1 MLKKIVY
8 LLLIMV
14 THEQIQATVK
24 VFVNDSPKTFF
35 IRMFDGKNNV
45 TAITLKPGA
54 VQDVFLKY
62 DSLSKIIIQDERHK
76 MTATTMAHH
85 ILRSETH
92 PINQN
97 MIFIVHKDATFTM
110 YKGTTSR
117 DKSLQDIDTS
127 YTKQGLLPTIDLAIH
142 TTRTNELYSE
152 QSLSYSL
159 KSNKSFLQSVESL
172 FKPH

>member
-8 LLLIMV
+8 LLLIMF
-14 THEQIQATVK
+14 TQQYLDATVK
-24 VFVNDSPKTFF
+24 VFVNESSKTFF

-54 VQDVFLKY
+54 VQDVLLKY

-92 PINQN
+92 PINEN
-97 MIFIVHKDATFTM
+97 MIFIVHKDATFTF
-110 YKGTTSR
+110 YKGVTSR
-117 DKSLQDIDTS
+117 DKALQEVDAT
-127 YTKQGLLPTIDLAIH
+127 YAKQGTLPTIDLAIH
-142 TTRTNELYSE
+142 TTKSNETYSE
-152 QSLSYSL
+152 QVVSYSI
-159 KSNKSFLQSVESL
+159 KNNKSFLQSVESL
-172 FKPH
+172 FKPN